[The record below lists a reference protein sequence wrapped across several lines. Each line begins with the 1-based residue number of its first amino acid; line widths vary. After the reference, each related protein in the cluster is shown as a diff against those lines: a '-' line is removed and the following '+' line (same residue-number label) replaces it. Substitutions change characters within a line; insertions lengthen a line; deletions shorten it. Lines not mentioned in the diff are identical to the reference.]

1 MHSNLNFHPS
11 LCAGSHSTD
20 TLVTYMLDTY
30 HGSSGAPV
38 LLATDDGKLEL
49 VAVHRKFSRASGV
62 CKIGSIPNEDFL
74 SRL

>member
-1 MHSNLNFHPS
+1 MCVLTHIP
-11 LCAGSHSTD
+11 TD
-20 TLVTYMLDTY
+20 ALVTYMLDTY

-38 LLATDDGKLEL
+38 LLATEDGKLEL
-49 VAVHRKFSRASGV
+49 VAVHRKFSRKRGV